1 MFGAIENSAD
11 LLQRQYNA
19 QGAVCSAP
27 FILYI
32 SDMYTIGAV
41 YAGAD
46 HGVRCGYSF
55 SEGLDVGLVS
65 SMGQIG

>member
-1 MFGAIENSAD
+1 
-11 LLQRQYNA
+11 
-19 QGAVCSAP
+19 
-27 FILYI
+27 
-32 SDMYTIGAV
+32 MYTIGAV